1 VAKAGPPFQKQQYT
15 SHPNIRPICV
25 VQSEFL
31 VVVADDLPGNCP
43 ERNPWLI
50 NIPINIHS
58 NSHLMKKMYGLYL
71 LLFLF

>member
-15 SHPNIRPICV
+15 SYPNIRPICV

-50 NIPINIHS
+50 
-58 NSHLMKKMYGLYL
+58 
-71 LLFLF
+71 